1 MQFISHSSEETKEFG
16 KKFAENLKPGAVISL
31 RGSLGAGK
39 TVIAKG
45 IAEYLNIKEAI
56 VSPTFTILQEYN
68 GDLPLYHMDLY
79 RISGCDEFEM
89 MGGEEMLYGE
99 GITLIEWSEK
109 IDEMLPED
117 TIYLELT
124 ILENQ
129 DRVIDITGLED

>member
-1 MQFISHSSEETKEFG
+1 MKFISHSSEETLNFG
-16 KKFAENLKPGAVISL
+16 KSLGPKLKAGSVISL

-45 IAEYLNIKEAI
+45 IAEYLNINEAI
-56 VSPTFTILQEYN
+56 VSPTFTILQEYE
-68 GDLPLYHMDLY
+68 GDKSLYHMDLY

-117 TIYLELT
+117 TIYIDLSIE
-124 ILENQ
+124 ENQ
-129 DRVIDITGLED
+129 DRIITVKGLAE

>member
-1 MQFISHSSEETKEFG
+1 MKFISHSSQETLEFG
-16 KKFAENLKPGAVISL
+16 RDFAKKLKAGSVVSL

-45 IAEYLNIKEAI
+45 IAEYLNITEAI
-56 VSPTFTILQEYN
+56 VSPTFTILQEYE
-68 GDLPLYHMDLY
+68 GDRALYHMDLY

-89 MGGEEMLYGE
+89 MGGEEMLYGD

-117 TIYLELT
+117 TIYIELS
-124 ILENQ
+124 IEDNQ
-129 DRVIDITGLED
+129 DRIINVSGLDE

>member
-1 MQFISHSSEETKEFG
+1 MIFTSKSSDETKNFG
-16 KKFAENLKPGAVISL
+16 KELASKLKPGSVVSL

-45 IAEYLNIKEAI
+45 IAEYLQISEAI
-56 VSPTFTILQEYN
+56 VSPTFTILQEYA
-68 GDLPLYHMDLY
+68 GTLPLYHMDLY

-109 IDEMLPED
+109 IDEMLPEN
-117 TIYLELT
+117 TIYIDLK

-129 DRVIDITGLED
+129 DREINVIGLD

>member
-1 MQFISHSSEETKEFG
+1 MKFISHSSQETQDFG
-16 KKFAENLKPGAVISL
+16 FKLGSKLKAGSVVSL

-45 IAEYLNIKEAI
+45 IAEYLNINEAI
-56 VSPTFTILQEYN
+56 VSPTFTILQEYE
-68 GDLPLYHMDLY
+68 GDKPLYHMDLY

-89 MGGEEMLYGE
+89 MGGEEMLYGD

-117 TIYLELT
+117 TIYIDLT
-124 ILENQ
+124 IEENQ
-129 DRVIDITGLED
+129 DRIINVIGLSE

>member
-1 MQFISHSSEETKEFG
+1 MIFTSKSSDDTKTFG
-16 KKFAENLKPGAVISL
+16 KELASKLKPGSVVSL

-45 IAEYLNIKEAI
+45 IAEYLQITDSI
-56 VSPTFTILQEYN
+56 VSPTFTILQEYE
-68 GDLPLYHMDLY
+68 GTLPLYHMDLY
-79 RISGCDEFEM
+79 RISGCEEFEM

-117 TIYLELT
+117 TIYVDLE
-124 ILENQ
+124 ILDNQ
-129 DRVIDITGLED
+129 DRIIKVTGIDN